1 MRGLTISIFLVMV
14 LCSTSDADELVFKT
28 GGRLTG
34 TFVKVEAG
42 KLIFDSAEVGLVTVD
57 LANVANFTSDA
68 PAQFVFQDGTVVSG
82 KVLGLENDQVKLA
95 ETEMVPAHSYAL
107 SAIASVNPPPAVPPK
122 WSGSFTAGFTS
133 SHGNTFSESGSASFD
148 AARRTKKDRTTVF
161 ARYLVGRAENED
173 DAGNVNKKT
182 TEESFA
188 LGGKYD
194 YFFTPKFYGF
204 LDGQFK
210 KDHIANLDRRIIAG
224 VGLGYQWIESDKA
237 HFSTDFGA
245 SELCEQYTTRDSGT
259 YELIVTKSDELSA
272 RLGYHYDRILWEG
285 FDFIHNL
292 NYYPAAT
299 STFSD
304 YFLSTDAE
312 LRLALT
318 GSMYGSFKAILDY
331 DNTPAP
337 GVGKTDTKYILG
349 VGWTF

>member
-1 MRGLTISIFLVMV
+1 MRHLILSIFPVLVFCV
-14 LCSTSDADELVFKT
+14 SAGADELVFKT

-42 KLIFDSAEVGLVTVD
+42 MLIFDSVEVGRVTVD
-57 LANVANFTSDA
+57 LKNVANFTSDA

-82 KVLGLENDQVKLA
+82 KVLGLENDQVQLA
-95 ETEMVPAHSYAL
+95 QTEMLPAHSYAI

-133 SHGNTFSESGSASFD
+133 SHGNTFAESGSISFD
-148 AARRTKKDRTTVF
+148 AARRTQKDRTTVF

-173 DAGNVNKKT
+173 DDGNVNKKT
-182 TEESFA
+182 TEESLAF
-188 LGGKYD
+188 GGKYD

-204 LDGQFK
+204 LDGRFK
-210 KDHIANLDRRIIAG
+210 KDHIADLDRRIIAG
-224 VGLGYQWIESDKA
+224 AGVGYQWIESDPMN
-237 HFSTDFGA
+237 FSTDLGL
-245 SELCEQYTTRDSGT
+245 SELCEQYTSHGQ
-259 YELIVTKSDELSA
+259 ITKSDELSA
-272 RLGYHYDRILWEG
+272 RLGYHFDCILWQG

-292 NYYPAAT
+292 TFYPAAT
-299 STFSD
+299 TSFSD

-312 LRLALT
+312 LRLTLT
-318 GSMYGSFKAILDY
+318 DSMFSSFKAILDY

-337 GVGKTDTKYILG
+337 GIGKTDTKYILG